1 MRIGFLVWRE
11 LDHPRAGGSEVLV
24 DHLASGLAARGHEV
38 TMVSGAPVGERTYRT
53 VDGGGT
59 LDQFL
64 RSPLNHARHLRD
76 HDLVVDVVNGMAFF
90 TPLWRRHGASL
101 CLVNHVHTEHWA
113 QWFTP
118 PVAAF
123 GRALEARAVPRAYR
137 GSLFVAVSP
146 STAAALADLGVPPDD
161 VRVVYNG
168 VDLPEGPLLPSAS
181 EPTFVAL
188 GRLVPHKR
196 YDLLVRAWAQVQP
209 TTGGRLVI
217 AGEGPEAAAI
227 EAMGVP
233 GVELVGRVTEVEKH
247 RLLSEAWALVHP
259 ASVEGWGLVVMEAAA
274 RGTPTLGFWAPGVR
288 DSVVHDET
296 GLLVETEDEL
306 VARWRALA
314 ADDELRLKLGVGA
327 RRRAEEF
334 TWEQTVAGFEAV
346 AEEAVERARERRRLS
361 KVEILKLFAAEKHDP
376 EPFYERLAEKAARE
390 FSLPLEGQRILD
402 LGCGPG
408 HYSKALRDVG
418 AEVVV
423 PAELSR
429 DALRKSTGDLLEGA
443 CVCDATELPFPDA
456 SFDGVFCSNMLEHTP
471 SPEQVFDEVERVLR
485 PGGWAWV
492 SWTNWYSPWGGHE
505 IVPLHYLGPKR
516 GLAAWRRLYGE
527 PRKNVP
533 FDALWPTY
541 VGRTIKMVQERPGLR
556 LVDAL
561 PRYYPSQRWILK
573 VPGLREVLTWNCVL
587 VLEKPER

>member
-24 DHLASGLAARGHEV
+24 DQLAAGLAARGHEV
-38 TMVSGAPVGERTYRT
+38 TLVSGAPVGQRSYRT
-53 VDGGGT
+53 IDGGGT

-90 TPLWRRHGASL
+90 TPLWRRGASL

-113 QWFTP
+113 QWFAP

-123 GRALEARAVPRAYR
+123 GRTLEAKVVPRAYR
-137 GSLFVAVSP
+137 GNLFVAVSP
-146 STAAALADLGVPPDD
+146 STASALVDLGVAPDD
-161 VRVVYNG
+161 VRIVYNG
-168 VDLPEGPLLPSAS
+168 VDLPAGEQPGPAH

-196 YDLLVRAWAQVQP
+196 YDLLVRAWSRVQP

-217 AGEGPEAAAI
+217 AGEGPEATAI

-233 GVELVGRVTEVEKH
+233 GVELVGKVSEDDKH

-274 RGTPTLGFWAPGVR
+274 RATPTLGFWAPGVR

-306 VARWRALA
+306 VQRWIELA
-314 ADDELRLKLGVGA
+314 ADEELRFKLGAGA

-334 TWEQTVAGFEAV
+334 TWDQTVAGFEAV
-346 AEEAVERARERRRLS
+346 ADEAVARAQERRRHAKREVLR
-361 KVEILKLFAAEKHDP
+361 LFRAEKHDP
-376 EPFYERLAEKAARE
+376 EPFYERLAEKAAAE
-390 FSLPLEGQRILD
+390 FDLPLEGKHVLD

-408 HYSKALRDVG
+408 HYTKALRDVG
-418 AEVVV
+418 ARVV
-423 PAELSR
+423 PAELAR
-429 DALRKSTGDLLEGA
+429 DALRNSTGDLLQGA
-443 CVCDATELPFPDA
+443 CLSDATRLPFPDA
-456 SFDGVFCSNMLEHTP
+456 TFDGVFCSNMLEHTP
-471 SPEQVFDEVERVLR
+471 DPEGVFDEIERVLR

-505 IVPLHYLGPKR
+505 IVPFHYLGPRR
-516 GLAAWRRLYGE
+516 GLAVWRRLYGE
-527 PRKNVP
+527 PRKNIP
-533 FDALWPTY
+533 YDALWPTY
-541 VGRTIKMVQERPGLR
+541 VGRTIKMVDERPGLR

-561 PRYYPSQRWILK
+561 PRYYPSQRWIMK
-573 VPGLREVLTWNCVL
+573 VPGLREVAAWNCVL
-587 VLEKPER
+587 VVEKAA

>member
-24 DHLASGLAARGHEV
+24 DHLATGLVERGHEV
-38 TMVSGAPVGERTYRT
+38 TMVSGAPVGERAYRT

-59 LDQFL
+59 LDQFV

-90 TPLWRRHGASL
+90 TPLWRRGASL

-123 GRALEARAVPRAYR
+123 GRALEAKAVPRAYR
-137 GSLFVAVSP
+137 GNLFVAVSP
-146 STAAALADLGVPPDD
+146 STAAALAELGVPEGD
-161 VRVVYNG
+161 VRIVYNG
-168 VDLPEGPLLPSAS
+168 VDLPDGPPLPTAP

-196 YDLLVRAWAQVQP
+196 CDLLVRAWAKVQP

-217 AGEGPEAAAI
+217 AGEGPEADAI
-227 EAMGVP
+227 EALGVP
-233 GVELVGRVTEVEKH
+233 GVELVGKVTEEEKH
-247 RLLSEAWALVHP
+247 RLLSEAWALLHP

-274 RGTPTLGFWAPGVR
+274 RATPTIGFWAPGVR

-306 VARWRALA
+306 VARWLQLA
-314 ADDELRLKLGVGA
+314 ADEELRFKLGTGA

-346 AEEAVERARERRRLS
+346 AEEAVERARERRRYS
-361 KVEILKLFAAEKHDP
+361 KLEVLKLFRAEKHDP
-376 EPFYERLAEKAARE
+376 EPFYERLAEKAANE
-390 FSLPLEGQRILD
+390 FSLPLAGKRILD

-408 HYSKALRDVG
+408 HYTKALRDVG
-418 AEVVV
+418 AQVV
-423 PAELSR
+423 PAELARES
-429 DALRKSTGDLLEGA
+429 LRSSTGELLSGA
-443 CVCDATELPFPDA
+443 TLSDATQLPFPDG

-471 SPEQVFDEVERVLR
+471 STAPVFEELERVLR
-485 PGGWAWV
+485 PGGWAWI

-505 IVPLHYLGPKR
+505 IVPFHYLGPDK
-516 GLAAWRRLYGE
+516 GLAVWRRLYGE

-533 FDALWPTY
+533 YEALWPTY
-541 VGRTIKMVQERPGLR
+541 VGRVLKELRSRPGLR
-556 LVDAL
+556 LVDAM
-561 PRYYPSQRWILK
+561 PRYWPSQRWILK
-573 VPGLREVLTWNCVL
+573 VPGLREVITWNCVL
-587 VLEKPER
+587 VVEKPAAP

>member
-11 LDHPRAGGSEVLV
+11 LEHPRAGGSEVLV
-24 DHLASGLAARGHEV
+24 DHLATGLAERGHEV
-38 TMVSGAPVGERTYRT
+38 TMVSGAPVGERAYRT
-53 VDGGGT
+53 IDGGGT
-59 LDQFL
+59 LSQFV

-90 TPLWRRHGASL
+90 TPMWRRGASL

-113 QWFTP
+113 QWFAP

-123 GRALEARAVPRAYR
+123 GRNLESRAVPRAYR

-146 STAAALADLGVPPDD
+146 STAGALEDLGVPAED
-161 VRVVYNG
+161 VRIVYNG
-168 VDLPEGPLLPSAS
+168 VDLPDGPALAKAA

-196 YDLLVRAWAQVQP
+196 FDLLVRAWSRVRP
-209 TTGGRLVI
+209 VTGGRLVI

-227 EAMGVP
+227 EALGVP
-233 GVELVGRVTEVEKH
+233 GVELLGRVTEQEKH
-247 RLLSEAWALVHP
+247 QLLSEAWALVHP

-274 RGTPTLGFWAPGVR
+274 RSTPTLGFWAPGVR

-296 GLLVETEDEL
+296 GLLVETGDEL
-306 VARWRALA
+306 VQRWIELA
-314 ADDELRLKLGVGA
+314 ADDELRYKLGAGA

-334 TWEQTVAGFEAV
+334 TWDQTVTAFEGV
-346 AEEAVERARERRRLS
+346 AEEAVAREAERRRLS
-361 KVEILKLFAAEKHDP
+361 KTTLVKLFRAEKHDP
-376 EPFYERLAEKAARE
+376 EPFYERLAEKAAKE
-390 FSLPLEGQRILD
+390 FSLPLAGKRILD

-408 HYSKALRDVG
+408 HYSKALREVG
-418 AEVVV
+418 AEVV

-429 DALRKSTGDLLEGA
+429 DSLVNAAGELLEGA
-443 CVCDATELPFPDA
+443 CLCDATQLPFPDG

-471 SPEQVFDEVERVLR
+471 SAEPVFEELERVLR

-505 IVPLHYLGPKR
+505 IVPFHYLGPNK
-516 GLAAWRRLYGE
+516 GLAVWRRLYGE

-533 FDALWPTY
+533 YDALWPTY
-541 VGRTIKMVQERPGLR
+541 VGRTLKMVRQRPGLR

-561 PRYYPSQRWILK
+561 PRYWPSQRWILK
-573 VPGLREVLTWNCVL
+573 VPGLREVITWNCVL
-587 VLEKPER
+587 VLEKPAA